1 MGGSFGIENG
11 TAARADA
18 GMQRRRLLCG
28 LHYRRERRAAKHG
41 RQYPHGA
48 ERLRGKR
55 VSEEKKVAAEDVL
68 YLTSTTLRNNVFFIK
83 RADDIMPHT
92 ATDTEGM

>member
-1 MGGSFGIENG
+1 MRVTLQKRAEGSKAWTPVSSWSG
-11 TAARADA
+11 TA
-18 GMQRRRLLCG
+18 
-28 LHYRRERRAAKHG
+28 E
-41 RQYPHGA
+41 
-48 ERLRGKR
+48 GKATAR

-83 RADDIMPHT
+83 RADYIMPHT

>member
-1 MGGSFGIENG
+1 MRVTLQKRAAGSKAWTPVSPWSG
-11 TAARADA
+11 TA
-18 GMQRRRLLCG
+18 
-28 LHYRRERRAAKHG
+28 E
-41 RQYPHGA
+41 
-48 ERLRGKR
+48 GKATAR

>member
-1 MGGSFGIENG
+1 MRVTLQKRAAGSKAWTPVSSWSG
-11 TAARADA
+11 TA
-18 GMQRRRLLCG
+18 
-28 LHYRRERRAAKHG
+28 E
-41 RQYPHGA
+41 
-48 ERLRGKR
+48 GKATAR

-68 YLTSTTLRNNVFFIK
+68 YLTSTALRNNVFFIK

>member
-1 MGGSFGIENG
+1 MRVTLQKRAAGSKAWTPVSSWSG
-11 TAARADA
+11 TA
-18 GMQRRRLLCG
+18 
-28 LHYRRERRAAKHG
+28 E
-41 RQYPHGA
+41 
-48 ERLRGKR
+48 GKATAR

-92 ATDTEGM
+92 APDTEGM

>member
-1 MGGSFGIENG
+1 MRVTLQKRAAGSKAWMPVSSWSG
-11 TAARADA
+11 TA
-18 GMQRRRLLCG
+18 
-28 LHYRRERRAAKHG
+28 E
-41 RQYPHGA
+41 
-48 ERLRGKR
+48 GKATAR

-83 RADDIMPHT
+83 RIDDIMPHT

>member
-1 MGGSFGIENG
+1 MRVTLQKRAAGSKAWTPVSSCSG
-11 TAARADA
+11 TA
-18 GMQRRRLLCG
+18 
-28 LHYRRERRAAKHG
+28 E
-41 RQYPHGA
+41 
-48 ERLRGKR
+48 GKATAR